1 MPDENTPQTPVPA
14 EPTPP
19 AESPQAE
26 PAKEVQ
32 PPPEQEAPASP
43 APAETAPASGGKKIL
58 IIEDERPLA
67 HALELKFTHE
77 GYQTEIATN
86 GAEGL
91 QKAEA
96 GGYSLILLDLIMPEM
111 DGFTFMEKLQHKVPI
126 IVLSNL
132 GQEEDKKRALEMG
145 AVAYFVKSNTPITEI
160 ITKAKESL

>member
-1 MPDENTPQTPVPA
+1 ENVAPQPEAATTPAP
-14 EPTPP
+14 
-19 AESPQAE
+19 S
-26 PAKEVQ
+26 
-32 PPPEQEAPASP
+32 EQQGTAAP
-43 APAETAPASGGKKIL
+43 APAEAETSASGGSGKKIL

-91 QKAEA
+91 EKAEA
-96 GGYSLILLDLIMPEM
+96 GGFSLSLLDLIMPEM
-111 DGFTFMEKLQHKVPI
+111 DGFTFMEKLQNKTPI

-132 GQEEDKKRALEMG
+132 GQEEDKTRALGMG